1 MKKIRGFFIVL
12 ICIVLLNGCVK
23 NTNTMTIN
31 KDKSMLFES
40 DIIYSNIIDKEKID
54 DSFIK
59 EYEKLGLKIT
69 DSKEEGYSGY
79 KISRSFKNID
89 EVSSGTSNKIKMDD
103 ILKKDVKDLKIFKH
117 EKSFLKDTYT
127 ASIEFEYTED
137 MKSKYDITSTNSNT
151 NETINESEETVEEDE
166 EDEDEEDMSML
177 NKIAE
182 ISSEMEFKY
191 IVKLPYASI
200 KNNATES
207 NNNDKTLIWEIE
219 TEPGKT
225 TIDYSFCIYNITNII
240 IVSIAIFVIL
250 IAIIVTVLI
259 IKKKKSGE
267 ETLIH
272 KDFDPSIADK
282 VGEVV
287 EEEKAED
294 IIPQPE
300 DSVNPL
306 NQNESHL

>member
-31 KDKSMLFES
+31 KDKSLLFES

-117 EKSFLKDTYT
+117 EKGFLKDTYT
-127 ASIEFEYTED
+127 ANIEFEYTED
-137 MKSKYDITSTNSNT
+137 MKSKYDITSTNSSASDT
-151 NETINESEETVEEDE
+151 NNEENEEDE
-166 EDEDEEDMSML
+166 EVEEDMSML

-240 IVSIAIFVIL
+240 IVSIAVLIAL

-300 DSVNPL
+300 YSANLL